1 MSERDYPD
9 RSDSHDICI
18 HGKEQTIAG
27 EGDDSDKITVTYK
40 ADSVSAAASESA
52 GSTGQLL

>member
-18 HGKEQTIAG
+18 HGKEQTIPG

-40 ADSVSAAASESA
+40 ADSVSAAASDSA
-52 GSTGQLL
+52 GSTG